1 MESPN
6 EPRPHQDQL
15 EVRPQ
20 SRPTQIRLQ
29 QEIFQAVIDLG
40 QFRVDWNFVEN
51 GTACSNVTA
60 GGVTFLLTW
69 TDDSRTRSA
78 VSLPMF
84 DASSLTA
91 TSGSFHFATTKT
103 NAWASGT
110 FTIQSTGAII
120 QYATGYTACTTG
132 TGTYEPNATV
142 TRLQ

>member
-1 MESPN
+1 MKWCGVEGST
-6 EPRPHQDQL
+6 
-15 EVRPQ
+15 
-20 SRPTQIRLQ
+20 SRSATGKTAAITTAPLCAASAGACNQP
-29 QEIFQAVIDLG
+29 G
-40 QFRVDWNFVEN
+40 QYRVDWNFVNN
-51 GTACSNVTA
+51 GTACSDVTA

-69 TDDSRTRSA
+69 TDNSGTHSA
-78 VSLPMF
+78 VSLPMS

-110 FTIQSTGAII
+110 FNIQSTGAII

-132 TGTYEPNATV
+132 TGTYELNATV